1 MPVLALSGSNAI
13 DAGAYFLNLEAQ
25 FLPTTAEMIWAG
37 ERQRTR
43 ILERTARGVDYL
55 NRPFAPYSTKRPH
68 YWYPS
73 GGSIRSGLRR
83 DTTLSRGQVRSGQ
96 NITEQ
101 AAARLR
107 DFQDSLSQ
115 ADRTSRRLFAKLR
128 LSRRPGVATRTPIGI
143 KFASYA
149 AFKRSLGR
157 GTVDL
162 RGPHAPHMLQAITVS
177 AMGDTIKL
185 EITGNAA
192 DRAHGHNEGT
202 RTLPRRRFFD
212 ASVLEQV
219 EMQDELWEMMQAR
232 LDRL

>member
-1 MPVLALSGSNAI
+1 MATELGMRVSWHVFRRTFATLA
-13 DAGAYFLNLEAQ
+13 DQVEMTAG
-25 FLPTTAEMIWAG
+25 
-37 ERQRTR
+37 QR
-43 ILERTARGVDYL
+43 
-55 NRPFAPYSTKRPH
+55 H
-68 YWYPS
+68 
-73 GGSIRSGLRR
+73 
-83 DTTLSRGQVRSGQ
+83 
-96 NITEQ
+96 
-101 AAARLR
+101 
-107 DFQDSLSQ
+107 
-115 ADRTSRRLFAKLR
+115 
-128 LSRRPGVATRTPIGI
+128 
-143 KFASYA
+143 A

-185 EITGNAA
+185 EITGDAA

-202 RTLPRRRFFD
+202 STLPRRRFFD